1 MGFEQLDKDTGLTAL
16 NNFLEE
22 HSYIDGF
29 VATQADVAVFE
40 AIKAPVAAGK
50 FPHVARWY
58 NHISARGGKTA
69 KFPGVKKAASA
80 YGPAVTV
87 AAAAKPASRS
97 ASPAKKPASRAASPA
112 KAAKKEDE
120 DDFDLFASDDEE
132 EDAEKAAIVAQRLK
146 EYNEKKAAKPKPL
159 AKSMVILDV
168 KPWDDETDMKALEA
182 AVRGIEMPGLVWG
195 TSKLVAIGYGIKKL
209 QITAVVE
216 DDKVGVDDLS
226 DQIQGFEDYCQSVD
240 VASFNKL

>member
-1 MGFEQLDKDTGLTAL
+1 MGFEKLDQDAGLVHL

-29 VATQADVAVFE
+29 SATQADVAVFE
-40 AIKAPVAAGK
+40 ALKAPIAAAK
-50 FPHVARWY
+50 YPHVSRWY
-58 NHISARGGKTA
+58 NHISAHGGKSA

-80 YGPAVTV
+80 YGPV
-87 AAAAKPASRS
+87 AAARA
-97 ASPAKKPASRAASPA
+97 ASPARAPAARAASPA
-112 KAAKKEDE
+112 KKAPAAAAAKKDDDE
-120 DDFDLFASDDEE
+120 DFDLFGSDDEE
-132 EDAEKAAIVAQRLK
+132 EDAEKAALVEARLK
-146 EYNEKKAAKPKPL
+146 EYHAKKAAKPKTI

-168 KPWDDETDMKALEA
+168 KPWDDETDMKAMEA
-182 AVRGIEMPGLVWG
+182 SVRGIVMEGLVWG
-195 TSKLVAIGYGIKKL
+195 TAKFVAIGYGIKKL

-226 DQIQGFEDYCQSVD
+226 DQITAFEDFVQSVD